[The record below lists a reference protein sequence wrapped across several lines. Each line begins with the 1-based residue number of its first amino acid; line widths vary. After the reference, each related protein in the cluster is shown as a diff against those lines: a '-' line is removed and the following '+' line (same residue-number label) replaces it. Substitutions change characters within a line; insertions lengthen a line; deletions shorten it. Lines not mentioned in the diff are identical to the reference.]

1 MPPCGR
7 HVDRVIGTAR
17 TRDKAEAIAVN
28 SEYGRRVEALV
39 FDGRG
44 PTPELASALED
55 SDAALVSV
63 PPDGDGD
70 PVLASVSEMLASAQK
85 LERIAYLST
94 VGVYGDHGGA
104 WIDEATE
111 PRPVST
117 RSKARLAAEGAW
129 QEFGARAECS
139 IAILR

>member
-1 MPPCGR
+1 
-7 HVDRVIGTAR
+7 
-17 TRDKAEAIAVN
+17 
-28 SEYGRRVEALV
+28 
-39 FDGRG
+39 
-44 PTPELASALED
+44 D

-70 PVLASVSEMLASAQK
+70 PLLASVSEMLASAQK

-139 IAILR
+139 IAILRLAGIYGRGQNALVNLTDGSAKRIVKPGQVFNRIHVADIGQATEAA